1 MTRVAA
7 LICLIFVA
15 FPLAS
20 APAEAVPY
28 VPVASAAGT
37 ARTTVPQ
44 QDELPPTALIS
55 VTGPS
60 SIPVPGPGHETHAEF
75 TVVNRTDAL
84 LPLSFRISSDE
95 SVLVTTGEDLSL
107 TLSDGQERVL
117 SSALR
122 NLNGVSSATVELAPL
137 TPGESRVLR
146 GALALEQSAGNE
158 YQDLSGNLR
167 ISFEATSETPRLA
180 ETGATRDPAA
190 AALALALAAG
200 GVLLLTRRTPES
212 TRR

>member
-1 MTRVAA
+1 MTRLAA
-7 LICLIFVA
+7 LICLIVVA
-15 FPLAS
+15 FSLAS
-20 APAEAVPY
+20 APAEAVPHA
-28 VPVASAAGT
+28 PVTSAVST
-37 ARTTVPQ
+37 RHTTVPE
-44 QDELPPTALIS
+44 QDESLPAALIS

-60 SIPVPGPGHETHAEF
+60 SMPVPGPGHETHAEF
-75 TVVNRTDAL
+75 TVVNRTDTP

-95 SVLVTTGEDLSL
+95 SALVTTGEDLSL

-117 SSALR
+117 SAVLR
-122 NLNGVSSATVELAPL
+122 DLNGASSTTVELAPL

-146 GALALEQSAGNE
+146 GALTLDQSAGNE

-180 ETGATRDPAA
+180 ETGASRDPAA
-190 AALALALAAG
+190 AVLALALAVG

-212 TRR
+212 TR

>member
-1 MTRVAA
+1 M
-7 LICLIFVA
+7 
-15 FPLAS
+15 
-20 APAEAVPY
+20 
-28 VPVASAAGT
+28 
-37 ARTTVPQ
+37 
-44 QDELPPTALIS
+44 
-55 VTGPS
+55 
-60 SIPVPGPGHETHAEF
+60 
-75 TVVNRTDAL
+75 NRTDTL

-95 SVLVTTGEDLSL
+95 SALVTTGEDLSL

-117 SSALR
+117 SAALR
-122 NLNGVSSATVELAPL
+122 NLNGASSPTVKLAPL

-146 GALALEQSAGNE
+146 GALALEQSAGND

-190 AALALALAAG
+190 VALALALAAG